1 MSSAY
6 LRLLIFLPAILI
18 HKCKHRDINKMAGK
32 RRTETVQGMLVEQAM
47 AVLAWAAEGTAARFG
62 VITVPL
68 ALGQG
73 ELSPGLDIE
82 HWKDEDCRMV

>member
-18 HKCKHRDINKMAGK
+18 RKCKLRDINKVGGK

-47 AVLAWAAEGTAARFG
+47 DALAWAAEGTAARFG

-73 ELSPGLDIE
+73 ELSPVSGYRAYE
-82 HWKDEDCRMV
+82 R

>member
-1 MSSAY
+1 
-6 LRLLIFLPAILI
+6 
-18 HKCKHRDINKMAGK
+18 MAGK